1 MSAKRKSRQKI
12 EHKCGVAIPGRIITA
27 GFLILL
33 QIAIWAVTEIFMS
46 GYSSFIYG
54 FIRLAALV
62 LVFAILNKRDN
73 PSYKLMWIIFILAM
87 PLVGGVLFFLWGN
100 GKVRPALKKRMQQQK
115 RLNRQYLI
123 QDPGVAADLH
133 LKDIHHAR
141 QSQFLFRESGY
152 PVYSD
157 TTVEYLAP
165 GEKFWPKMMDELE
178 NAEKYIFLEY
188 FILAHGKMWDAIHE
202 ILRRKVQEGV
212 EVRIIFDDFGSI
224 SRQNRNFVKNLR
236 KEGIRV
242 MAFNKV
248 RPSIDLFLNNRDH
261 RKICVIDGYV
271 SMTGGLNIADEY
283 INETSPHGY
292 WMDCAL
298 IMKGPAAT
306 SFAVAF
312 CEMWSSMSRE
322 RLDPKDYIVTNFPKA
337 SGYVQPYMQNPLDT
351 LHHPGEGIYRQILG
365 TAKDYVY
372 IATPYLILDNTMTTA
387 LTSAAKAGVDVRII
401 TPKIGDKWYVHPV
414 TQFNYQ
420 ELLEAGVRIFEYSP
434 GFIHSKLFVSDDSVA
449 TCGTINMD
457 YRSFYFHFECGV
469 WMCSTE
475 TVGVIKTHFEEMQ
488 SQSEEI
494 ILSQW
499 IKRPL
504 RQRFKQALLNVF
516 GPFM

>member
-1 MSAKRKSRQKI
+1 
-12 EHKCGVAIPGRIITA
+12 
-27 GFLILL
+27 
-33 QIAIWAVTEIFMS
+33 
-46 GYSSFIYG
+46 
-54 FIRLAALV
+54 
-62 LVFAILNKRDN
+62 
-73 PSYKLMWIIFILAM
+73 
-87 PLVGGVLFFLWGN
+87 
-100 GKVRPALKKRMQQQK
+100 
-115 RLNRQYLI
+115 
-123 QDPGVAADLH
+123 
-133 LKDIHHAR
+133 
-141 QSQFLFRESGY
+141 
-152 PVYSD
+152 
-157 TTVEYLAP
+157 
-165 GEKFWPKMMDELE
+165 
-178 NAEKYIFLEY
+178 
-188 FILAHGKMWDAIHE
+188 
-202 ILRRKVQEGV
+202 
-212 EVRIIFDDFGSI
+212 
-224 SRQNRNFVKNLR
+224 
-236 KEGIRV
+236 
-242 MAFNKV
+242 
-248 RPSIDLFLNNRDH
+248 
-261 RKICVIDGYV
+261 
-271 SMTGGLNIADEY
+271 
-283 INETSPHGY
+283 
-292 WMDCAL
+292 
-298 IMKGPAAT
+298 
-306 SFAVAF
+306 
-312 CEMWSSMSRE
+312 
-322 RLDPKDYIVTNFPKA
+322 
-337 SGYVQPYMQNPLDT
+337 MQNPLDT